1 MAREVHL
8 LRPCGSD
15 QRTQDV
21 LWPLYLQTEA
31 GILPCLD
38 KERLRELDQEFIQ
51 KLEAKQVKLT
61 MKRS

>member
-1 MAREVHL
+1 MGYGH
-8 LRPCGSD
+8 
-15 QRTQDV
+15 
-21 LWPLYLQTEA
+21 YLQTEV

-51 KLEAKQVKLT
+51 KLEAKQAKLT